1 LKEKRVKVADVD
13 MFDAVECCLFDRNC
27 PMNNLIVDNLIV
39 VAVVVDEID
48 IEIVVDVV
56 VVAIAH

>member
-1 LKEKRVKVADVD
+1 VKVADVD

-39 VAVVVDEID
+39 VAVVVVDEID